1 MTLSTMKI
9 SIMILSIT
17 TLGIKNPVIMAL
29 SIMKISIIILNITNR
44 YHKDPLYNDSQHNEN
59 KYY

>member
-1 MTLSTMKI
+1 MKI

-17 TLGIKNPVIMAL
+17 TLGIKNPVIMTL
-29 SIMKISIIILNITNR
+29 SIMKISITILNITHR